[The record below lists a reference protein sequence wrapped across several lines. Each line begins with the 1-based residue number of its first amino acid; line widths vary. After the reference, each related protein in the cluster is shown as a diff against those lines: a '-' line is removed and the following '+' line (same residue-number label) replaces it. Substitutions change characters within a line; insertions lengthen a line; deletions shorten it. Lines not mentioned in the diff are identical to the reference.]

1 MIGVYNFMINYQKI
15 YQLNYLIFLKKYW
28 MRFQALMI
36 QEIDIYLDLSHKAK
50 RREKGVAIDLDVMII
65 GKLKWVSSSFSTD
78 VTD

>member
-1 MIGVYNFMINYQKI
+1 
-15 YQLNYLIFLKKYW
+15 